1 MILSKFKGMT
11 FADVK
16 EAVKRTADEHPETA
30 AKLAWGTGVTV
41 FCVCEFMAVSKL
53 TKLVHMQTEAIAK
66 TAERLLAHNY
76 IDAAEIAATDA
87 MFAKIADKID
97 LPFSELVTVAD
108 EAYNKSIANQLAKGF
123 SYEHMPMMKS
133 IKL

>member
-16 EAVKRTADEHPETA
+16 EAVKRTANEHPETA

-76 IDAAEIAATDA
+76 IDTAEIAATDA
-87 MFAKIADKID
+87 MIAKVADKVG
-97 LPFSELVTVAD
+97 LTYSELVTVAD
-108 EAYNKSIANQLAKGF
+108 EAYNKSLADQLAKGL
-123 SYEHMPMMKS
+123 SYEHMPTMKS

>member
-1 MILSKFKGMT
+1 MILSKFKDMT
-11 FADVK
+11 FADIK
-16 EAVKRTADEHPETA
+16 EAVKRTANEHPETA

-76 IDAAEIAATDA
+76 IDTAQIAATDA
-87 MFAKIADKID
+87 MFAKIADKVG
-97 LPFSELVTVAD
+97 LSYSEIFTVAD
-108 EAYNKSIANQLAKGF
+108 EAYKKSLADQLAKGL

-133 IKL
+133 IKP

>member
-108 EAYNKSIANQLAKGF
+108 EAYNKSIANQLAKGL

-133 IKL
+133 LKP